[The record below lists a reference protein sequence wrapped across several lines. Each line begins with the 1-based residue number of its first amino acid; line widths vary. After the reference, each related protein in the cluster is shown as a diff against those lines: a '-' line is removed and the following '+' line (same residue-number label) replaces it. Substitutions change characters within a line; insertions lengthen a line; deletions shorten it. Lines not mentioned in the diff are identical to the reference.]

1 MKSYNLQQIFLQNF
15 LKVSFAVTAFV
26 SFIYILTPFFI
37 PILFG
42 GILAMAFSPFVKI
55 IMTRGF
61 TRVASLRIL
70 SLIMF
75 FIGIIPT
82 GAFFFRGARVISEM
96 ASRAN
101 SPFSAEAINH
111 KLDGLIDKFSK
122 IYGIP
127 ESKLNNQIDKLISK
141 VSSFILSTFGD
152 ILSQI
157 PDLILISIITLLSF
171 YFFISNEERIRHLF
185 NEYFFF
191 QEENGNRFIKL
202 LKSSCREVFFSN
214 ILTGTI
220 QSIVVSFGSLIAG
233 VGDFFLVF
241 CTTFIFSFVPIIGAG
256 PVAIVIAVYSL
267 AINNIYAAIVMF
279 VVAAV
284 AGVSDNII
292 RPFLASLGT
301 VEVPPF
307 IGFVTVIGGV
317 IIFGL
322 PGLFLAPLV
331 ASVSFG
337 LVPIMFDEY
346 LKKENGPQ

>member
-1 MKSYNLQQIFLQNF
+1 MKSNNFQQIFLQNF
-15 LKVSFAVTAFV
+15 LKITFTVAAFISFA
-26 SFIYILTPFFI
+26 YILSPFFI
-37 PILFG
+37 PILIG
-42 GILAMAFSPFVKI
+42 GILAMAFSPFVKV
-55 IMTRGF
+55 IMVRGF
-61 TRVASLRIL
+61 TRRASLSIL
-70 SLIMF
+70 SLLMF

-96 ASRAN
+96 AAAIN
-101 SPFSAEAINH
+101 SPFSAQTINQ
-111 KLDGLIDKFSK
+111 KLDGLIDKFST

-127 ESKLNNQIDKLISK
+127 EATLHNQIDKLIGKIST
-141 VSSFILSTFGD
+141 FIMSTFGN

-171 YFFISNEERIRHLF
+171 YFFLSNEERIRSLF
-185 NEYFFF
+185 NNYFFF
-191 QEENGNRFIKL
+191 QKENGNSFIKL

-214 ILTGTI
+214 ILTGAI
-220 QSIVVSFGSLIAG
+220 QSVVVSIGSLIAG
-233 VGDFFLVF
+233 IGDFFLIF
-241 CTTFIFSFVPIIGAG
+241 CTTFIFSFVPVIGAG
-256 PVAIVIAVYSL
+256 PVAIVIALYSL

-307 IGFVTVIGGV
+307 IGFITVIGGV
-317 IIFGL
+317 IVFGL

-337 LVPIMFDEY
+337 LVPIISDEY
-346 LKKENGPQ
+346 MKQEK